1 MITINLLPQ
10 EDAPRTRSIKLPKVG
25 AMVPVAAAAA
35 VLLLCTTMF
44 FVQQRKHDDLVR
56 QVELAKEESR
66 KLAPQIARIKQL
78 QREREQL
85 DARLDAIT
93 ELDRDRYLRVHL
105 MSELSRRLPENSWIT
120 RLEESS
126 PGTVEVDGITFNNF
140 IVADFLADLAQSE
153 YVHGVDLV
161 KTTRGMIEEVA
172 VMEFQLSAIVGQ
184 PGMQVAA
191 APAAGNATATTPA
204 NANRAAAANTG
215 H

>member
-10 EDAPRTRSIKLPKVG
+10 EDTPRARSIKLPKMG
-25 AMVPVAAAAA
+25 AMVPVAACAA
-35 VLLLCTTMF
+35 VLLLCATMF
-44 FVQQRKHDDLVR
+44 FVQQRKLDDLGR

-85 DARLDAIT
+85 DQRLDAIT

-120 RLEESS
+120 RLEETS

-140 IVADFLADLAQSE
+140 IVADFLADFAQSE

-161 KTTRGMIEEVA
+161 RTTRGMIEEVA
-172 VMEFQLSAIVGQ
+172 VMEFQLSALVGQ

-191 APAAGNATATTPA
+191 QPAAGNATATNPA
-204 NANRAAAANTG
+204 TANRASAGNQG